1 MADVVTKTTNGF
13 NSAEIAQ
20 YYDAKFLERAML
32 ELRHAELCSER
43 EVPLH
48 TGKIAQFNRLTPRAV
63 ATTALTEGTTPECVS
78 TSATSVTAEVL
89 EYGDWEKLTSKFQNV
104 TIDKGLAEHTEVMG
118 QAAGETLDTLI
129 RDEMFSGAT
138 VQFSG
143 AKAALS
149 AVQTSDVMSVVEL
162 RKAVKTL
169 KRNKAPKFE
178 GGVYRGVLSV
188 QGTFDLFGDSNQ
200 GNFVAAN
207 QYKTPE
213 KIKAGEIG
221 RLAGVEIYET
231 NNEKTESST
240 ATVYSNFVG
249 GKEAVAMV
257 SLASGKGKPRMILK
271 TSGDS
276 DTSNPLDMYGTL
288 GYKIEG
294 FVAKTLNSAWI
305 INVKTGG

>member
-13 NSAEIAQ
+13 NSAEIAL
-20 YYDAKFLERAML
+20 YYDTKFLERAQL

-129 RDEMFSGAT
+129 RDEMFTGAT
-138 VQFSG
+138 TAFAG
-143 AKAALS
+143 GKAHIS
-149 AVQTSDVMSVVEL
+149 AIQTSDVMSVVEL
-162 RKAVKTL
+162 RKDVAAL
-169 KRNKAPKFE
+169 KRAKAPKWD
-178 GGVYRGVLSV
+178 GGVYRGVYSV
-188 QGTFDLFGDSNQ
+188 QAIFELMGDSNQ
-200 GNFVAAN
+200 GNFVTAN

-221 RLAGVEIYET
+221 RLAGVELYET
-231 NNEKTESST
+231 NNEKTESYKRI
-240 ATVYSNFVG
+240 A
-249 GKEAVAMV
+249 
-257 SLASGKGKPRMILK
+257 SLYGLLKCFCPRI
-271 TSGDS
+271 
-276 DTSNPLDMYGTL
+276 
-288 GYKIEG
+288 
-294 FVAKTLNSAWI
+294 
-305 INVKTGG
+305 